1 MVDLLA
7 KLGVGTA
14 LFVLILLFGRR
25 PESIFQRAAGMLL
38 TFPALNGIA
47 LAMTETSH
55 TAVKAAAMFPL
66 MPFNGLMFFGYMLNI
81 DRIESLWK
89 RPHPTALMLAAVLV
103 WIAVALPGFAIPP
116 DLQLPYMVACAAI
129 ALWLTIG
136 SLPDKPTAA
145 ADQTRYL
152 QKWDLVRVPSFM
164 LLLLVL
170 LLLGQS
176 GDYALWTGQLSAF
189 PIPGFFGLAVIAS
202 GDNARAAL
210 RQMRTTVLLGP
221 LVAMTF
227 VYLTWPLVDQ
237 RGWTVE
243 LIVLLIPGWAACLAV
258 ILAIS
263 WVLGRIEK
271 VARGA

>member
-136 SLPDKPTAA
+136 
-145 ADQTRYL
+145 
-152 QKWDLVRVPSFM
+152 
-164 LLLLVL
+164 
-170 LLLGQS
+170 
-176 GDYALWTGQLSAF
+176 
-189 PIPGFFGLAVIAS
+189 
-202 GDNARAAL
+202 
-210 RQMRTTVLLGP
+210 
-221 LVAMTF
+221 
-227 VYLTWPLVDQ
+227 
-237 RGWTVE
+237 
-243 LIVLLIPGWAACLAV
+243 
-258 ILAIS
+258 
-263 WVLGRIEK
+263 
-271 VARGA
+271 